1 MRHLHRDFR
10 FGFGHGRMLR
20 KKIWA
25 HLLVVLVLG
34 IFASSFVFFSGW
46 RSAFIHSA
54 AGKLTRHVAAT
65 VSRDLYRPDETRR
78 TLSHIAEELDIEV
91 TLRSLDDQVIDVVGQ
106 PFPPL
111 PPDDLAS
118 VRRGELVLSR
128 GPRFFAAAPVIVDGS
143 VRAIVEASPNYHV
156 LHAPLI
162 WRPLATLLVLMM
174 IAGVASGPLAR
185 RISLPI
191 ERMTEAVR
199 RFGAGDLSARV
210 GVLPRRHPHR
220 RHRPHAPDEIE
231 QLTGAFNEMAER
243 IQRLVSGQKE
253 LLANVSHELRSPLA
267 RMRVALELLPRNAGN
282 QTRLQDVE
290 ADLIELDR
298 LIEDVLTTS
307 RLEASGLPMHIGTVD
322 VRQLLEQLVT
332 RAEHDPATTGKK
344 VTARGGEG
352 LMISADG
359 ALLKRALWNLIENA
373 AKYGAPPIELEAR
386 RDRDQWLELS
396 VTDHGAGIAEE
407 DRERIFEPFFRSD
420 KARTPGTG
428 FGLGLT
434 LVRRIAEVHGGS
446 ITALPLERDGAPPGC
461 GFILR
466 IPLG

>member
-1 MRHLHRDFR
+1 MRRHFR
-10 FGFGHGRMLR
+10 FGFGPGRRLR
-20 KKIWA
+20 KRIWT
-25 HLLVVLVLG
+25 HLLIVLVVG

-54 AGKLTRHVAAT
+54 AGKVTRHVAKT
-65 VSRDLYRPDETRR
+65 VARDFYRPDETRR

-91 TLRSLDDQVIDVVGQ
+91 TLRTLDNQVIDAVGP

-111 PPDDLAS
+111 PLDDMEA

-143 VRAIVEASPNYHV
+143 VRAIVEASPTYHV
-156 LHAPLI
+156 FHAPLI

-199 RFGAGDLSARV
+199 SFGAGDLSARV
-210 GVLPRRHPHR
+210 KLQLRR
-220 RHRPHAPDEIE
+220 RHRHDHAPDEIE
-231 QLTGAFNEMAER
+231 QLTSAFNEMAER
-243 IQRLVSGQKE
+243 IQRQVSGQKE

-267 RMRVALELLPRNAGN
+267 RMRVALELLPRDAGN
-282 QTRLQDVE
+282 QTRLKDVE

-322 VRQLLEQLVT
+322 VRQLLEQLVV
-332 RAEHDPATTGKK
+332 RAEHDPATAGKT
-344 VTARGGEG
+344 VTAHGGEG
-352 LMISADG
+352 LLISADG

-373 AKYGAPPIELEAR
+373 AKYGAPPIELGAR
-386 RDRDQWLELS
+386 NDRDQWLELS

-446 ITALPLERDGAPPGC
+446 ITALSMERDGVPSGA

>member
-1 MRHLHRDFR
+1 MRRFR
-10 FGFGHGRMLR
+10 VIGFGHGRVLR
-20 KKIWA
+20 QRIWK

-65 VSRDLYRPDETRR
+65 VSRDFYRPDETRR

-91 TLRSLDDQVIDVVGQ
+91 TLRSLDNQIIDAVGQ

-111 PPDDLAS
+111 PAEDMAQ

-128 GPRFFAAAPVIVDGS
+128 GPRFFATAPVIVDGS
-143 VRAIVEASPNYHV
+143 VRAVVEATPTYHV
-156 LHAPLI
+156 FRAPLI

-191 ERMTEAVR
+191 ERMTDAVR

-210 GVLPRRHPHR
+210 GLQQRRPHRHGRRHH
-220 RHRPHAPDEIE
+220 HLPDEIE

-243 IQRLVSGQKE
+243 IQRMVSGQKE

-267 RMRVALELLPRNAGN
+267 RMRVALELLPRDAKNEK
-282 QTRLQDVE
+282 RLLDVE
-290 ADLIELDR
+290 ADLVELDR

-322 VRQLLEQLVT
+322 VRQLLDQLVS
-332 RAEHDPATTGKK
+332 RAEHDPATAGKT
-344 VTARGGEG
+344 VTARGGQG
-352 LMISADG
+352 LVISADG

-386 RDRDQWLELS
+386 NDRDQWLELS

-446 ITALPLERDGAPPGC
+446 ITALPMQRNGEPSGA